1 MAVIPMFPP
10 TTIFSLIPD
19 AIVRYPTIGL
29 ITVLGI
35 FAGIQTYRLAEVK
48 SEFSGYKAEVA
59 TASLKAEQDARKVES
74 ELRQTVDRIATNAA
88 QRQKL
93 QAARAADVSRAL
105 DGLRKYIDQQNSGN
119 LPGDPAAASHE
130 HDASAAREL
139 LGACAAEYRN
149 VAEDADRLK
158 DQVTTLQEYAV
169 GVSNHDHTRPKP

>member
-10 TTIFSLIPD
+10 TTIFSLIPTSISTYIII
-19 AIVRYPTIGL
+19 AISIV
-29 ITVLGI
+29 
-35 FAGIQTYRLAEVK
+35 AGIQTYRLAEVK
-48 SEFSGYKAEVA
+48 SEFSGYKEQVAES
-59 TASLKAEQDARKVES
+59 TLKAEQDARKVEL

-93 QAARAADVSRAL
+93 QAARAADVSRSL

-119 LPGDPAAASHE
+119 LPGDPAASSHE
-130 HDASAAREL
+130 HDARAAREL
-139 LGACAAEYRN
+139 LGACATEYRN